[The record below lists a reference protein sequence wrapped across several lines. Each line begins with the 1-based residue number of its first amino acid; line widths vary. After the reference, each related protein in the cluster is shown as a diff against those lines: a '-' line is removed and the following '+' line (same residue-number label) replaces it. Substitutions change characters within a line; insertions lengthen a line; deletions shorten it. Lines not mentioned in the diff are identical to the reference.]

1 MGFKCGI
8 VGLPNV
14 GKSTIFNAITNAGAE
29 AANYPFCTIEPNV
42 GMVSVPDSRLD
53 ELVKVYNPKSIVP
66 AVTEF
71 VDIAGLVKGAAQ
83 GEGLGNQFLTHIR
96 ECEAIMEVIRCFDDE
111 NIVHVSGSVD
121 PVRDAEVIEMELML
135 KDIDT
140 VEKRLATE
148 AKGAR
153 TGNAEAKARLAACE
167 TLQKTLA
174 EGKPA
179 RTVMHDS
186 EEIEE
191 VLKDLCLL
199 TAKPIFYCA
208 NVKEDDILTGNAY
221 VDQLKEYAQKSGHEV
236 IVISGKIEEELSS
249 MEPADKAEFLKELG
263 MKESGLDAVVRKGYE
278 ILGLRTFFTAGEKEC
293 RAWTFHAGYKAPQCA
308 GVIHTDFERG
318 FIRAETLSYNDFLK
332 HGSWNAAKEAG
343 LVRTEG
349 KDYLVQDGDIM
360 YFLFNV

>member
-121 PVRDAEVIEMELML
+121 PVRDVEVIETELIL
-135 KDIDT
+135 KDLDT
-140 VEKRLATE
+140 VEKRLSTE
-148 AKGAR
+148 AKSAR

-167 TLQKTLA
+167 LLKKTME
-174 EGKPA
+174 EGKAA

-186 EEIEE
+186 EEMEGI
-191 VLKDLCLL
+191 VKDLGLL
-199 TAKPIFYCA
+199 TAKPLFYCA
-208 NVKEDDILTGNAY
+208 NVKED
-221 VDQLKEYAQKSGHEV
+221 
-236 IVISGKIEEELSS
+236 
-249 MEPADKAEFLKELG
+249 
-263 MKESGLDAVVRKGYE
+263 
-278 ILGLRTFFTAGEKEC
+278 
-293 RAWTFHAGYKAPQCA
+293 
-308 GVIHTDFERG
+308 
-318 FIRAETLSYNDFLK
+318 
-332 HGSWNAAKEAG
+332 
-343 LVRTEG
+343 
-349 KDYLVQDGDIM
+349 
-360 YFLFNV
+360 